1 MFFFIYFAQK
11 FSISLL
17 HNIFNENSPR
27 IKKTDKVCCELY
39 FCVEGFVEKIMK
51 ITFLLMSFCPVRL

>member
-1 MFFFIYFAQK
+1 MFFLFILHKK